1 MHMKKKNGVWLFCL
15 MVVVQGC
22 IVYTPLLGSIFE
34 DVYED
39 IKGGVEDLGD
49 YAKGVWKDGKKYLG
63 EAGKAGYYVGYQ
75 IKDAGG
81 QVLEYV
87 NKAGKWV
94 MTEAGVAA
102 RKAQLDKVADL
113 VKRGVNIGVGGLRG
127 IYRITTCLGKTSITL
142 AQSLAGRG
150 APSFDEVTVEGTLGG
165 ATLGVAAKGSYG
177 GKSFDLSLS
186 VGKDGFTQ
194 EGFMKL
200 FYDPFAKLF

>member
-1 MHMKKKNGVWLFCL
+1 MNTNKRVDL
-15 MVVVQGC
+15 
-22 IVYTPLLGSIFE
+22 IVMIAIMQVCTLHTPLLSSIFE

-49 YAKGVWKDGKKYLG
+49 YAKGVWKEGKKYIG

-81 QVLEYV
+81 AVLEYV

-102 RKAQLDKVADL
+102 RKAQLDKIADQ
-113 VKRGVNIGVGGLRG
+113 VKRGVNIGVGGLRELG
-127 IYRITTCLGKTSITL
+127 RISGCLGKTTITL

-150 APSFDEVTVEGTLGG
+150 APSFEEVTVEGTLGS
-165 ATLGVAAKGSYG
+165 ATLAVAAKGSFG

-186 VGKDGFTQ
+186 VGKNGFTQ